1 MENLQNL
8 LNSVNAIL
16 QEEKIKKEESLRRG
30 ERFNMFQVCG
40 VNHYEV
46 MHSAI
51 IASFLDPNGS
61 HGQMDKYLKAFLQTV
76 DDKTEIETSSSSV
89 YTEYVTLDGRIDILI
104 EDKKGKGIIIENKVY
119 ASDQSEQL
127 KRYDK
132 FSKEK
137 YKVGNYAIY
146 YLTLDEHD
154 ASDDSGKGI
163 NYTCISYKEHILNW
177 IGECIKESATTPL
190 IRETLIQYRNQI
202 KQLTNQDMDTEN
214 REKMIEILTSSN
226 NIDTTIEILKKASD
240 IYKQVRQNFIN
251 KLKAFTEEEG
261 LRFVYDEGIIGLSNN
276 CWIRITD
283 DNYKGVEFRIGVSKH
298 TNNDGF
304 RMDFITNPQIE
315 NIEGQKKF
323 WDQGYDPTNA
333 NPVGWTYLWS
343 SSGMQNSGMWWR
355 WDHMNTIE
363 DMINGEML
371 EYFKKQIKDIKERKI
386 FAELYELLNK
396 QNHN

>member
-1 MENLQNL
+1 MEKLQGL

-16 QEEKIKKEESLRRG
+16 REEKVKKEESLRRG

-40 VNHYEV
+40 VDHYEV

-51 IASFLDPNGS
+51 IASFLDPKGS
-61 HGQMDKYLKAFLQTV
+61 HGQMDKYLKAFLLTV
-76 DDKTEIETSSSSV
+76 NDQTEIETSSCSV
-89 YTEYVTLDGRIDILI
+89 YTEYVTKDGRIDILI
-104 EDKKGKGIIIENKVY
+104 EDKKGKAIIIENKVY

-137 YKVGNYAIY
+137 YKEGNYTIY

-163 NYTCISYKEHILNW
+163 NYTRISYKEHILNW
-177 IGECIKESATTPL
+177 IGDCIKESATTPL
-190 IRETLIQYRNQI
+190 IRETLIQYRNHI

-304 RMDFITNPQIE
+304 RMDFITNPPIE

-396 QNHN
+396 QNLN

>member
-1 MENLQNL
+1 MENLQIL

-261 LRFVYDEGIIGLSNN
+261 LRFVYDELMIIMKGWNLELELNTTPIMMDSE
-276 CWIRITD
+276 WI
-283 DNYKGVEFRIGVSKH
+283 S
-298 TNNDGF
+298 
-304 RMDFITNPQIE
+304 
-315 NIEGQKKF
+315 
-323 WDQGYDPTNA
+323 
-333 NPVGWTYLWS
+333 
-343 SSGMQNSGMWWR
+343 
-355 WDHMNTIE
+355 
-363 DMINGEML
+363 
-371 EYFKKQIKDIKERKI
+371 
-386 FAELYELLNK
+386 
-396 QNHN
+396 